1 MGEGMYRIEYIDL
14 PCKIHGLT
22 AYYFDE
28 DGQAYYTIIVNSR
41 DSADKQNDT
50 INHEL
55 KHIMSD
61 DLDRMI
67 PLEDVELM
75 RHELMA

>member
-1 MGEGMYRIEYIDL
+1 MEDGMYRIEYVDL

-41 DSADKQNDT
+41 DSIERQNDT
-50 INHEL
+50 IVHEV
-55 KHIMSD
+55 KHIMSN

-67 PLEDVELM
+67 PLEEIELV

>member
-1 MGEGMYRIEYIDL
+1 MEEGMYRIEYIDL
-14 PCKIHGLT
+14 PCKIHGMT

-41 DSADKQNDT
+41 DSIERQNKA

-67 PLEDVELM
+67 PLEEIELV

>member
-1 MGEGMYRIEYIDL
+1 MEEGMYRIEYIDL

-28 DGQAYYTIIVNSR
+28 DGQSYYTIIVNSR
-41 DSADKQNDT
+41 DSVDMQNDT

-67 PLEDVELM
+67 PLEEIELV
-75 RHELMA
+75 RHGLMA

>member
-1 MGEGMYRIEYIDL
+1 MEEGMYRIEYIDL

-41 DSADKQNDT
+41 DSVDKQNDT

-61 DLDRMI
+61 DLARMI
-67 PLEDVELM
+67 PLEEIELV

>member
-41 DSADKQNDT
+41 DSVDKQNDT

-67 PLEDVELM
+67 PLENVELM

>member
-41 DSADKQNDT
+41 DSVDKQNDT

>member
-1 MGEGMYRIEYIDL
+1 MEEGMYRIEYMDL

-41 DSADKQNDT
+41 DSVDKQNDT

>member
-1 MGEGMYRIEYIDL
+1 MEEGMYRIEYMDL

-28 DGQAYYTIIVNSR
+28 DGQAYYTILVNSR
-41 DSADKQNDT
+41 DSVDKQNDT

>member
-1 MGEGMYRIEYIDL
+1 MYRIEYVDL

-41 DSADKQNDT
+41 DSVDRQNDT

-67 PLEDVELM
+67 PLEEIELA
-75 RHELMA
+75 RHGLMA

>member
-1 MGEGMYRIEYIDL
+1 MEEGMYRIEYMDL

-41 DSADKQNDT
+41 DSIERQNKA

-67 PLEDVELM
+67 PLEEIELV